1 MVMLLLPQKLKLAA
15 ALLLCIP
22 LILLPRVDLQ
32 SFHPI
37 LYSSRSEHILEFH
50 DIFRQSLLPRAR
62 PYLREYGS
70 SWVKPKNCFTRTVE
84 SEICTYV
91 VGCDLSV
98 MTC

>member
-1 MVMLLLPQKLKLAA
+1 MVMLLPQKLKLAA

-37 LYSSRSEHILEFH
+37 LYSSRNEHILEFH
-50 DIFRQSLLPRAR
+50 DMFRQSLLPPAR
-62 PYLREYGS
+62 SHLREYGS
-70 SWVKPKNCFTRTVE
+70 SWVKPKNCLTRTVE
-84 SEICTYV
+84 SEICTHV

-98 MTC
+98 MPC